1 MTIEFNCTLLFNL
14 NPHIYLHYPSH
25 PLICH
30 HFTVTKLNY
39 FLSIY
44 FILLLH
50 RQNWSTNPLVF
61 VICFLLLEQFL
72 NHKKNLIF
80 FVNYFINIYIYWF
93 IFFRIK
99 VFIYNLQWDSTLKS
113 SFRKDRDRE
122 IDFSIERRQNC
133 EDDSIQKIFYLLFC
147 ISVNDIKLYYKKN
160 IQDIFIVFVQ

>member
-14 NPHIYLHYPSH
+14 NPHIYLHHPSH

-39 FLSIY
+39 FWSIY

-93 IFFRIK
+93 IFFALKFLYI
-99 VFIYNLQWDSTLKS
+99 IYNGIRHQNRVSVKI
-113 SFRKDRDRE
+113 E
-122 IDFSIERRQNC
+122 IER
-133 EDDSIQKIFYLLFC
+133 SILALSGDKIVKTTLFKKYS
-147 ISVNDIKLYYKKN
+147 IYYFAYHKLYHKKN